1 VRVACDEQM
10 KRSSSCPTPQGTPS
24 PHPFANAVGVVL
36 PSVRELHDEVFSD
49 LDDKTYGVGWWAP
62 HPGTSRR
69 ILISDQLLMCIAS
82 IETNLV
88 EAALHLMELR
98 DFDEQQDRI
107 IARAVQHDRQG
118 RPSIKMPARERAAD
132 DLPDRMAALHVAGFF
147 RAVGSALDCL
157 GAATVG
163 VLALPTSILKAD
175 LDRAIVTLGGVSA
188 PSTDGEKIQ
197 AGFRTELEQIVAAAG
212 PPGWL
217 PWATDYRNMLVH
229 RGRRLEVSSL
239 TRRGALL
246 YAADETPV
254 MLARSVRQLPQDPG
268 LSEVEVL
275 VPAAALVLTENAAA
289 TLEGV
294 MASTLALS
302 DRTAAALIAIW
313 KRRRADPRLLTQPK
327 EQWRAGRSSSSR
339 GFAGYKPGTAPS
351 NFDALVSHPTFV
363 RRHQAAALDAGA
375 RKKWDT
381 FD

>member
-1 VRVACDEQM
+1 MRRADEEKLQQPYPEGA
-10 KRSSSCPTPQGTPS
+10 PTPE
-24 PHPFANAVGVVL
+24 PFADAIGVAI
-36 PSVRELHDEVFSD
+36 PSMRELHNEVFSD
-49 LDDKTYGVGWWAP
+49 LDDKRHGIGWWAP

-88 EAALHLMELR
+88 EAGLHLMEFR
-98 DFDEQQDRI
+98 DFEEQQDRI
-107 IARAVQHDRQG
+107 IARAIQHDRQG
-118 RPSIKMPARERAAD
+118 RPSIKMPPRERATD

-157 GAATVG
+157 GATIVG

-175 LDRAIVTLGGVSA
+175 LDRAISTLEKVKA
-188 PSTDGEKIQ
+188 PRTEGEKVQ
-197 AGFRTELEQIVAAAG
+197 AAFRAELEKLVAAAG

-246 YAADETPV
+246 YTADETPV
-254 MLARSVRQLPQDPG
+254 MLARSVRQLAQDPG

-275 VPAAALVLTENAAA
+275 VPVASLVLTEDAAA

-302 DRTAAALIAIW
+302 DKTAASLVHIW
-313 KRRRADPRLLTQPK
+313 KRRRAEPALLTQPK
-327 EQWRAGRSSSSR
+327 EQWRDGRASASR
-339 GFAGYKPGTAPS
+339 GFAGYKPGTVAS
-351 NFDALVSHPTFV
+351 NIDTLVSHPTFA
-363 RRHQAAALDAGA
+363 RRLQVAALDTAA